1 MEEFTFNMA
10 ISFNDPE
17 AAQATDADKKIF
29 SDCVVSSFND
39 VHDTSVIKL
48 TEFDMTEWEASTGML
63 SLLRGSTAN
72 NYVGGSY
79 SYGGGKGNNCRM
91 CGNDDLLESD
101 DVLMAAHK
109 KWEKACEKCL
119 VESGA
124 PALAS
129 SSNVQIK
136 IDSDITSAAE

>member
-1 MEEFTFNMA
+1 
-10 ISFNDPE
+10 
-17 AAQATDADKKIF
+17 
-29 SDCVVSSFND
+29 
-39 VHDTSVIKL
+39 
-48 TEFDMTEWEASTGML
+48 
-63 SLLRGSTAN
+63 
-72 NYVGGSY
+72 
-79 SYGGGKGNNCRM
+79 M

-101 DVLMAAHK
+101 DVLMATHK

-124 PALAS
+124 SALAS